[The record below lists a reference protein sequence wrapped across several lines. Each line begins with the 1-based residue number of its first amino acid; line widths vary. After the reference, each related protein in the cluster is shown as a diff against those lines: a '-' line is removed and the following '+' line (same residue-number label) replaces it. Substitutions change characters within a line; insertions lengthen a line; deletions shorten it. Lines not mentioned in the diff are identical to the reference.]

1 MTVSKDH
8 AQMLTTLAVACRP
21 AGARRW
27 DSAGVMA
34 ALAKVADRGLAEV
47 VMATVR
53 AASDRNVDSPGV
65 IPSAGSHW
73 AESASVR
80 TFVPDSAPVGTRCTI
95 CGRTEDNHA
104 AVSAGPFG
112 HPFYGVRPVDPNA
125 YAERIAELRTEL
137 APTAGPTERRTLDD
151 LADANP
157 ALHAN
162 LERLRA
168 ANPGLRGPQMR
179 ESGPDE
185 SEAP

>member
-1 MTVSKDH
+1 MTISKDH

-21 AGARRW
+21 TGARRW

-47 VMATVR
+47 IMATIR
-53 AASDRNVDSPGV
+53 AASDRNADSPGV
-65 IPSAGSHW
+65 IPTAGSHW

-80 TFVPDSAPVGTRCTI
+80 AFVPDSAPPGTRCTV
-95 CGRTEDNHA
+95 CGREQHRGHEDHDFSRPHETDPETVMAYIA
-104 AVSAGPFG
+104 ALK
-112 HPFYGVRPVDPNA
+112 
-125 YAERIAELRTEL
+125 AELS
-137 APTAGPTERRTLDD
+137 PTAGPTEHRTLDD